1 MKLKQAMTVALA
13 GLVLSC
19 PGPAAVLAQDPTLAA
34 EAAKPQAAITT
45 GSADEAL
52 EAR

>member
-19 PGPAAVLAQDPTLAA
+19 QGPAAAVLAQDATLAA
-34 EAAKPQAAITT
+34 EAAKP
-45 GSADEAL
+45 
-52 EAR
+52 